1 VTLFFIKVKN
11 HQEVEVRLHTF
22 STCKLLTSH
31 PDHHFTPV
39 AVTPGYHWIRR
50 WVEPRAG
57 LDAV

>member
-1 VTLFFIKVKN
+1 VKK
-11 HQEVEVRLHTF
+11 HQEVEVRLHTL
-22 STCKLLTSH
+22 STSKLLTSH